1 MSPNERHNADPSHD
15 GQDLPSLLTKVGPPM
30 VEGLAKGILPWY
42 IMHLLEEH
50 PLYGN
55 EIIRHIGEMTK
66 GTWKPSPGSVYPLL
80 HNFEKEEF
88 IVGDWERGKA
98 APKRR
103 YRLTEKGKAAVPVMQ
118 RELVERLSHAKHLIE
133 HHIEFLSQGLDDE

>member
-1 MSPNERHNADPSHD
+1 MARQEQHTVHE
-15 GQDLPSLLTKVGPPM
+15 GQDLSSLLAKVGPPM

-42 IMHLLEEH
+42 IMHLLGEN
-50 PLYGN
+50 PLYGY
-55 EIIRHIGEMTK
+55 EIIRHIGQMTR

-80 HNFEKEEF
+80 HGFEKDGL

-103 YRLTEKGKAAVPVMQ
+103 YRLTDKGKAAVPVMQ
-118 RELVERLSHAKHLIE
+118 RELVERLTHAKVLIE
-133 HHIEFLSQGLDDE
+133 HHITFLSQGLDDE

>member
-1 MSPNERHNADPSHD
+1 MKTHPDTSNYH
-15 GQDLPSLLTKVGPPM
+15 GQDLSSLLAKVGPPL
-30 VEGLAKGILPWY
+30 VEGLAKGVLPWY
-42 IMHLLEEH
+42 IIHLLEEH

-55 EIIRHIGEMTK
+55 EIIRHIAEMTK

-80 HNFEKEEF
+80 HNFEKEGL

-103 YRLTEKGKAAVPVMQ
+103 YRLTDEGKAALPVMQ
-118 RELVERLSHAKHLIE
+118 RELVERLSHAKNLIE
-133 HHIEFLSQGLDDE
+133 HHIAFLSQGSNDE